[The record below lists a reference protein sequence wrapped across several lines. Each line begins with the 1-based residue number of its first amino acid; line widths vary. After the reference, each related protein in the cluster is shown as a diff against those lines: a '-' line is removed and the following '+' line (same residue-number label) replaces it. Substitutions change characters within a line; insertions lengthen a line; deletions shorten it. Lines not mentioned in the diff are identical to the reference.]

1 MYDSFNFEELQ
12 KMAQDDPDR
21 LEQLRIQ
28 WCENL
33 IHEAPRHYRRKL
45 RGLQFRI
52 DMERRKARSP
62 MAACISLSS
71 MMHNSFDRLRD
82 ALNEASDEDGINTP
96 SIVKD
101 VENQE
106 PAQQATVLPFRR
118 A

>member
-1 MYDSFNFEELQ
+1 MYDSFDFEQLQ
-12 KMAQDDPDR
+12 QLAQDDPDK

-28 WCENL
+28 WCESL
-33 IHEAPRHYRRKL
+33 IHDAPSHYRRKL

-52 DMERRKARSP
+52 DMERRKSKSP

-82 ALNEASDEDGINTP
+82 ALNEASGSEVDGPISLVLDEP
-96 SIVKD
+96 S
-101 VENQE
+101 E
-106 PAQQATVLPFRR
+106 PRQLATVLPFRR